1 MVTYRPEKIREARL
15 ALGMT
20 QRQFALRLG
29 VTEHTVANWESGR
42 TSRIRFANLLLV
54 ARLTSRPMVWFS
66 GEDA

>member
-1 MVTYRPEKIREARL
+1 MVTYRPDKIREARL